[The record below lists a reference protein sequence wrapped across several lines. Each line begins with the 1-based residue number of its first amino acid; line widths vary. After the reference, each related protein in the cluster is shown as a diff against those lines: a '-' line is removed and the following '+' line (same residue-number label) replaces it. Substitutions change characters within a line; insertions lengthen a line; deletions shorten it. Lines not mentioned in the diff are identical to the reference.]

1 MDRPS
6 ILLIEDDPQIVGVLT
21 SLLEGDGFDVRAC
34 LDGETGLQEAAAHG
48 CDVVVLDRMLP
59 RLDGME
65 VLQRLRHAGC
75 DKPVLVLSALGRSE
89 NRIEGLDGGADD
101 YLAKPFEP
109 GELLARIRALH
120 RRGSAQKHSPILIY
134 GDLELHV
141 RARTAHRAGRHLALS
156 PKEFELLKYLMDNA
170 GAVVTREMLLRDV
183 WKLNF
188 DPQTN
193 VIDVNLGRLR
203 RKLDDGP
210 QASCLE
216 TVRGVGYRLVMA

>member
-1 MDRPS
+1 MDRPA
-6 ILLIEDDPQIVGVLT
+6 ILLIEDDPQIVGVVST
-21 SLLEGDGFDVRAC
+21 LLERDGFDVRAC
-34 LDGETGLQEAAAHG
+34 SDGESGLIAAAAYP

-109 GELLARIRALH
+109 GELVARVRALL
-120 RRGSAQKHSPILIY
+120 RRSSAQKHSPILIY

-170 GAVVTREMLLRDV
+170 GAVVTRDMLLRDV

-210 QASCLE
+210 QPSCLE
-216 TVRGVGYRLVMA
+216 TVRGVGYRLVMT

>member
-1 MDRPS
+1 MDRPA
-6 ILLIEDDPQIVGVLT
+6 ILLIDDDPQITGVLS
-21 SLLEGDGFDVRAC
+21 SLLEDDGFDVRVC
-34 LDGETGLQEAAAHG
+34 GDGESGLRAAAAHP

-65 VLQRLRHAGC
+65 VLQRLRSAGC
-75 DKPVLVLSALGRSE
+75 HKPVLVLSALGRSE
-89 NRIEGLDGGADD
+89 DRIDGLDGGADD

-109 GELLARIRALH
+109 GELLARVRALH

-183 WKLNF
+183 WRLNF

-210 QASCLE
+210 EPACLE
-216 TVRGVGYRLVMA
+216 TVRGVGYRLVMT